1 MLGIALGAGLVWLL
15 IFTAVALTTRIPPR
29 ARPSASPG
37 LAGTPAALVNLVT
50 TQGRLDGAAY
60 AATVLDLGSR
70 GGLVITEPAP
80 GRLECELPPRGQGA
94 SGRGASGLAP
104 GGLMPGGLVPGGL
117 VPGGLAAFEDVVLGE
132 ARRQAAHGPLPFEV
146 LAESAAADA
155 PGVWASFEKAV
166 REAGRQRGLT
176 RPRLSGLVL
185 TGLLLG
191 AAGVALLLFL
201 AEHSRNIGLAA
212 PVFAGT
218 VVAVVCTSFVGSLT
232 RQDRLTQAGADLAAQ
247 ATSGNPGGIAWSP
260 GRGDR
265 AAGTA
270 PARGRGRGARPGP
283 AGRRRAGAA
292 VRRPARRPAIR
303 QPARPPAPGR
313 LVLDVRGLAAGAD
326 PQPGDP
332 AAEQPVPAAVPGRGA
347 VPGRPLIGALMRA
360 PGEGPSGVLVV
371 PLLVA
376 IALAAFGLAALS
388 RYLALPAKAAFT
400 AQVVARWEEDF
411 ERGDDTTVRVYRYAV
426 DDGQQTWCGEVS
438 QPDFA
443 RIRIG
448 ELVQVQAEPRSRTL
462 TAVEFRTPAPAPW

>member
-260 GRGDR
+260 G
-265 AAGTA
+265 AGTA
-270 PARGRGRGARPGP
+270 PPALHLLAVAVAAHAPVPLAGAEPGRPSGVRLGGQRSASQPDRRPGP
-283 AGRRRAGAA
+283 PGPRCPGTGSWCRSAA
-292 VRRPARRPAIR
+292 
-303 QPARPPAPGR
+303 
-313 LVLDVRGLAAGAD
+313 RG
-326 PQPGDP
+326 
-332 AAEQPVPAAVPGRGA
+332 
-347 VPGRPLIGALMRA
+347 
-360 PGEGPSGVLVV
+360 
-371 PLLVA
+371 
-376 IALAAFGLAALS
+376 S
-388 RYLALPAKAAFT
+388 R
-400 AQVVARWEEDF
+400 
-411 ERGDDTTVRVYRYAV
+411 
-426 DDGQQTWCGEVS
+426 C
-438 QPDFA
+438 
-443 RIRIG
+443 
-448 ELVQVQAEPRSRTL
+448 
-462 TAVEFRTPAPAPW
+462 